1 MPAEVS
7 VCASVASVMMYDEV
21 TRHWI
26 PAHCSSAPCECQ
38 VEILHNYQQYSFKI
52 VARTLSSGELIL
64 TSSVERGMRYNEATI
79 NFHQW
84 RDTKIVYGLHFLNND
99 EAKVFGDVMRTCIDS
114 LNSGS
119 RIDFINNIYDAKENI
134 IPMSEEDIY
143 EDFRD
148 EEDDLYQDQL
158 RMASKPLLEQNL
170 NKLSSF
176 RSSEPKTQD
185 PYSQARQPP
194 DYAVPNNIFMSTF
207 ANPTVP
213 APKMSPTLPSQTSVS
228 QPQPPTLPSVN
239 PTPSVTQSTIPPPP
253 PPPLPSLS
261 SSIPAPPPPPPMP
274 APTPSSSQPSI
285 KVKSLSDSISSCKLS
300 ESSSSKT
307 PTKTGGGMA
316 SMMEEMKNK
325 LASRRKMSTD
335 LDDPETDV
343 KPKTP
348 VKTSVI
354 KDSPV
359 KTKISSKSASA
370 LNKLEV
376 ISGNRGLELV
386 KCVDKMSSGVTK
398 LELETMKAEI
408 LSEIRAEI
416 QRTKLDIIDIIKS
429 ELSSKQ

>member
-1 MPAEVS
+1 M
-7 VCASVASVMMYDEV
+7 CASVASVMMYDEV

-99 EAKVFGDVMRTCIDS
+99 EARVFGDVMRTCIDS

-176 RSSEPKTQD
+176 RSLEPKTQD

-228 QPQPPTLPSVN
+228 
-239 PTPSVTQSTIPPPP
+239 
-253 PPPLPSLS
+253 
-261 SSIPAPPPPPPMP
+261 
-274 APTPSSSQPSI
+274 
-285 KVKSLSDSISSCKLS
+285 
-300 ESSSSKT
+300 
-307 PTKTGGGMA
+307 
-316 SMMEEMKNK
+316 
-325 LASRRKMSTD
+325 
-335 LDDPETDV
+335 
-343 KPKTP
+343 
-348 VKTSVI
+348 
-354 KDSPV
+354 
-359 KTKISSKSASA
+359 
-370 LNKLEV
+370 
-376 ISGNRGLELV
+376 
-386 KCVDKMSSGVTK
+386 
-398 LELETMKAEI
+398 
-408 LSEIRAEI
+408 
-416 QRTKLDIIDIIKS
+416 
-429 ELSSKQ
+429 